1 MSDAEI
7 LKELKQL
14 GTEQNRKVYRRHGV
28 GKNQYG
34 VSFANLRKLK
44 KRIKVDHKLAKKL
57 WATGNHDARV
67 LATMVADPA
76 LLDHLHL
83 ESWVKDLDN
92 YVVADA
98 FSSMASQTALAR
110 QKMEDW
116 IQSKEEWIGRAGWRI
131 LAHLAMED
139 HSLSSDILSEYLETI
154 ERTIHSGKNR
164 VKDAMNGALI
174 AVGIRNKVLEKRA
187 LAAAER
193 IGKVQVDHGETSCKT
208 PDAAAYIRK
217 AVARRR

>member
-1 MSDAEI
+1 
-7 LKELKQL
+7 
-14 GTEQNRKVYRRHGV
+14 
-28 GKNQYG
+28 
-34 VSFANLRKLK
+34 
-44 KRIKVDHKLAKKL
+44 
-57 WATGNHDARV
+57 
-67 LATMVADPA
+67 
-76 LLDHLHL
+76 L